1 MATIFSHPAVPI
13 SLFFFFGKKKIPVLL
28 AVFGIF
34 FSILPDLDVVAFK
47 FGIPYESDWGH
58 RGFTHSI
65 LFALIMSCI
74 VVFFRTR
81 LKANW
86 LIIFLFLFVSAIS
99 HGVLDAMTTG
109 GLGVGFLI
117 PWSSERIFFEYRP
130 IRVSPIGPKNFFT
143 ERGWIVIQSELL
155 YIWVPAVLVSGTGIL
170 IRRFFDKDQSLNH

>member
-13 SLFFFFGKKKIPVLL
+13 SLFFFFGKKKIPVIL

-34 FSILPDLDVVAFK
+34 FSILPDFDVVAFK

-65 LFALIMSCI
+65 LFALGMSCI
-74 VVFFRTR
+74 VAFFRTK

-86 LIIFLFLFVSAIS
+86 LVIFLFLFVSVIS

-109 GLGVGFLI
+109 GLGVGFFI
-117 PWSSERIFFEYRP
+117 PWSSERIFFEFRP
-130 IRVSPIGPKNFFT
+130 IRVSPIGPRNFFT
-143 ERGWIVIQSELL
+143 ERGWVVIQSELL
-155 YIWVPAVLVSGTGIL
+155 YIWVPAILVSIAGVG
-170 IRRFFDKDQSLNH
+170 IRRLIQKTEY

>member
-13 SLFFFFGKKKIPVLL
+13 SLFFFFGKKKIPIVL
-28 AVFGIF
+28 AIFGIF
-34 FSILPDLDVVAFK
+34 FSILPDFDVVAFK

-58 RGFTHSI
+58 RGFSHSV
-65 LFALIMSCI
+65 LFAILLSCL
-74 VVFFRTR
+74 VAFFRVK
-81 LKANW
+81 LKTGW
-86 LIIFLFLFVSAIS
+86 LTIFSFLFVSAIS

-109 GLGVGFLI
+109 GLGVGFFI

-155 YIWVPAVLVSGTGIL
+155 YVWVPAILVSGTGIL
-170 IRRFFDKDQSLNH
+170 VRRFTKK

>member
-13 SLFFFFGKKKIPVLL
+13 SIFFLLGKKKIPVLL

-34 FSILPDLDVVAFK
+34 FSVLPDFDVVAFK

-65 LFALIMSCI
+65 LFALVMSCL
-74 VVFFRTR
+74 VAFFRTK
-81 LKANW
+81 LKASW
-86 LIIFLFLFVSAIS
+86 LTIFLFLFVSAIS

-117 PWSSERIFFEYRP
+117 PWNSERTFFEYRP

-155 YIWVPAVLVSGTGIL
+155 YVWAPAIL
-170 IRRFFDKDQSLNH
+170 ISIFGIITRMICKKNNALN